1 MALALVP
8 SLSVRRL
15 MVARDLLLPLLI
27 FTLPFVMSLRYFQL
41 AVVAGAQ
48 YHFVMSYWYQYRSGK
63 MNQWYLLLALS
74 CFAGLSLFLV
84 YNPNPLQTLFLIT
97 SVLFSTHFAIDE
109 VALHNDTFKS
119 EQVVSVFLFVLLH
132 MSIHLALV
140 WPVMAWLVTFSC
152 ILFGSY
158 TLVRLYKQNYPSQ
171 SEKYLWYLAL
181 IFIIYHLT
189 HLDTTFSLG
198 VGLMSIVVLHLFN
211 WLIGYG
217 IRVHGTKRERR
228 YWLETLGFI
237 GFFSLFAVVYAKTQS
252 PLLVFVYGTV
262 YYYCWAIGHILL
274 SGLLSYQ
281 KKLAS

>member
-1 MALALVP
+1 MALALGSDFRVQ
-8 SLSVRRL
+8 RL
-15 MVARDLLLPLLI
+15 MVARDFLLPLLI
-27 FTLPFVMSLRYFQL
+27 FTLPFVMSLQYFQL
-41 AVVAGAQ
+41 AVVVGAQ
-48 YHFVMSYWYQYRSGK
+48 YHFTMSYWYQYRSGK
-63 MNQWYLLLALS
+63 INRWYLLLALC
-74 CFAGLSLFLV
+74 CFLGLSTFLL

-109 VALHNDTFKS
+109 VTLHNDSFNS
-119 EQVVSVFLFVLLH
+119 EQIVSVFLFVLLH

-140 WPVMAWLVTFSC
+140 WSVMAWLVTFSC

-158 TLVRLYKQNYPSQ
+158 ALVRLYKQNYPTQ
-171 SEKYLWYLAL
+171 SERYLWYLAFL
-181 IFIIYHLT
+181 FIIYHLT

-217 IRVHGTKRERR
+217 VRVHGTVRERR
-228 YWLETLGFI
+228 YWLETAGFI
-237 GFFSLFAVVYAKTQS
+237 GFFTLFAVVYVETKS

-281 KKLAS
+281 KRFSS